1 VALHNKKAISMY
13 GDPNKDTI
21 KILLKVVGY
30 CALSNAVFMRHPSSS
45 SRIFMGERPNSFP
58 WGESLGM

>member
-21 KILLKVVGY
+21 KILLKLGGY
-30 CALSNAVFMRHPSSS
+30 CAVVECRFYAAPIILISNLYGRAA
-45 SRIFMGERPNSFP
+45 
-58 WGESLGM
+58 